1 MFIKLIENEYPMM
14 SNCWL
19 AYDEKSNEAA
29 IVDACA
35 FDEKI
40 NTEKE
45 IKSLGCEV
53 KYVFL
58 THGHFDHIL
67 GAYGVQQTYG
77 AKVVVHS
84 ADVPMLT
91 DSGINLAR
99 VNGAEDVFN
108 PVTPDI
114 IVEDGDSLYLGN
126 TEIKV
131 MHTPGHTKGSVCYIV
146 EDEKTVFS
154 GDTLFCRT
162 VGRTDFPGGST
173 EELKNSLNKLLAL
186 EGDYRVLPGHNRET
200 TLDSERVRNIFI
212 RRMCRS

>member
-1 MFIKLIENEYPMM
+1 MLVKLIENEYPMM
-14 SNCWL
+14 ANCWL
-19 AYDEKSNEAA
+19 VYDEKSNEAA

-40 NTEKE
+40 NTKKE
-45 IKSLGCEV
+45 IEALGCKV
-53 KYVFL
+53 KYVLL

-67 GAYGVQQTYG
+67 GTYGVRQEYG
-77 AKVVVHS
+77 AKVAVHKN
-84 ADVPMLT
+84 DVEMLR
-91 DSGINLAR
+91 DASLNLAR
-99 VNGAEDVFN
+99 VNNAEDVFN

-114 IVEDGDSLYLGN
+114 VLEDGDTLYLGD

-131 MHTPGHTKGSVCYIV
+131 IHTPGHTKGSVCYLI

-173 EELKNSLNKLLAL
+173 EELKNSLKKLLAL
-186 EGDYRVLPGHNRET
+186 EGDYRILPGHNRET
-200 TLDSERVRNIFI
+200 NLDSERVRNIFI
-212 RRMCRS
+212 RRM